1 MMKCVLI
8 ILNYNDSHRAL
19 ELAQKSKKYN
29 NINRVVIVDNKSTD
43 NSVEY
48 LENQTESCDKIDI
61 LKARSNKGFAAGN
74 NIGARYVTK
83 KYQPEYILFANTDTI
98 FEENDINE
106 CIKYMNVK
114 ENLGLVSMRIKDIK
128 GNEERSAWS
137 FKSFFEYAM
146 FNIWLYRRLTY
157 RQGVYTNFNERFQY
171 VNIVR
176 GSFMFFNAIA
186 LEQVDFFDEGTFLYY
201 EEEIISKKLQK
212 SGYKVGLITNHFYIH
227 NHISGASSNK
237 WFIKKYMDKS
247 LYYFLSKYYEIGRI
261 KKAFFVLTI
270 GISYIENICIDIIKK
285 ILKK

>member
-19 ELAQKSKKYN
+19 ELAQKSIKYN
-29 NINRVVIVDNKSTD
+29 NIDRVVIVDNKSTD

-48 LENQTESCDKIDI
+48 LKNQIENHDKIDI
-61 LKARSNKGFAAGN
+61 LKARSNRGFAAGN

-83 KYQPEYILFANTDTI
+83 KYRPEYILFANTDTI
-98 FEENDINE
+98 FGENDINE
-106 CIKYMNVK
+106 CIKCMNEK

-128 GNEERSAWS
+128 GNEEKSAWR
-137 FKSFFEYAM
+137 FKSFFKYAM

-157 RQGVYTNFNERFQY
+157 KQGVYTNFNKKFQL

-176 GSFMFFNAIA
+176 GSFMFFNASV

-201 EEEIISKKLQK
+201 EEEIISKKLEM
-212 SGYKVGLITNHFYIH
+212 SGYKVGLITDHFYIH
-227 NHISGASSNK
+227 NHINSASSNK

-261 KKAFFVLTI
+261 KKAFFLLTI

>member
-176 GSFMFFNAIA
+176 GSFMFFNASA
-186 LEQVDFFDEGTFLYY
+186 LEQVDFLMRELFCTMR
-201 EEEIISKKLQK
+201 KKLFRK
-212 SGYKVGLITNHFYIH
+212 SCRRVDIKLVLLQII
-227 NHISGASSNK
+227 
-237 WFIKKYMDKS
+237 FI
-247 LYYFLSKYYEIGRI
+247 F
-261 KKAFFVLTI
+261 TI
-270 GISYIENICIDIIKK
+270 I
-285 ILKK
+285 

>member
-19 ELAQKSKKYN
+19 ELAQKSIKYN
-29 NINRVVIVDNKSTD
+29 NIDRVVIVDNKSTD

-48 LENQTESCDKIDI
+48 LENQIENHDKIDI
-61 LKARSNKGFAAGN
+61 LKARSNRGFAAGN
-74 NIGARYVTK
+74 NIGARYVNK
-83 KYQPEYILFANTDTI
+83 KYRPEYILFANTDTI
-98 FEENDINE
+98 FGENDINE
-106 CIKYMNVK
+106 CIKCMNEK

-128 GNEERSAWS
+128 GNEEKSAWR
-137 FKSFFEYAM
+137 FKSFFKYAM

-157 RQGVYTNFNERFQY
+157 KQGVYTNFNKKFQL

-176 GSFMFFNAIA
+176 GSFMFFNASV
-186 LEQVDFFDEGTFLYY
+186 LEQVGFFDEGTFLYY
-201 EEEIISKKLQK
+201 EEEIISKKLEM
-212 SGYKVGLITNHFYIH
+212 SGYKVGLITDHFYIH
-227 NHISGASSNK
+227 NHINSASSNK

-261 KKAFFVLTI
+261 KKAFFLLTI

>member
-1 MMKCVLI
+1 MKCVLI

-19 ELAQKSKKYN
+19 ELAQKSIKYN
-29 NINRVVIVDNKSTD
+29 NIDRVVIVDNKSTD

-48 LENQTESCDKIDI
+48 LENQIENHDKIDI
-61 LKARSNKGFAAGN
+61 LKARSNRGFAAGN

-83 KYQPEYILFANTDTI
+83 KYRPEYILFANTDTI
-98 FEENDINE
+98 FGENDINE
-106 CIKYMNVK
+106 CIKCMNEK

-128 GNEERSAWS
+128 GNEEKSAWR
-137 FKSFFEYAM
+137 FKSFFKYAM

-157 RQGVYTNFNERFQY
+157 KQGVYTNFNKKFQL

-176 GSFMFFNAIA
+176 GSFMFFNASV

-201 EEEIISKKLQK
+201 EEEIISKKLEM
-212 SGYKVGLITNHFYIH
+212 SGYKVGLITDHFYIH
-227 NHISGASSNK
+227 NHINSASSNK

-261 KKAFFVLTI
+261 KKAFFLLTI